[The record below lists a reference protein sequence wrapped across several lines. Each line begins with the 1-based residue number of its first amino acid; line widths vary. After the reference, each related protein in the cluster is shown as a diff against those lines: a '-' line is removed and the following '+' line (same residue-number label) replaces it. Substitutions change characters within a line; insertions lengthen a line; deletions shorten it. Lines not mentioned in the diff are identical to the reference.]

1 MIDRS
6 ATVWPRA
13 MGKAFTTAAFLSAL
27 AMLSFSSM
35 LRADDATAAD
45 NTTATD
51 NAERCITLRS
61 IKQTKI
67 LDDQNILFYT
77 SGNRNYKNHLPYP
90 CGGLAV
96 ADTFMYRT
104 SESKLCNVD
113 IITVLNK
120 LSSSFMP
127 GPSCGLGMFEPVD
140 QQQLDE
146 LTKKPV
152 KKP

>member
-1 MIDRS
+1 LLLGS
-6 ATVWPRA
+6 S
-13 MGKAFTTAAFLSAL
+13 GAL
-27 AMLSFSSM
+27 H
-35 LRADDATAAD
+35 ADDAAKE
-45 NTTATD
+45 D

-77 SGNRNYKNHLPYP
+77 SGNRNYKNRLPYP
-90 CGGLAV
+90 CGGLAS

-104 SESKLCNVD
+104 SESKLCSVD

-120 LSSSFMP
+120 MSSSFMP
-127 GPSCGLGMFEPVD
+127 GASCGLGVFEPVD

-146 LTKKPV
+146 LTKKPA
-152 KKP
+152 KNNDR